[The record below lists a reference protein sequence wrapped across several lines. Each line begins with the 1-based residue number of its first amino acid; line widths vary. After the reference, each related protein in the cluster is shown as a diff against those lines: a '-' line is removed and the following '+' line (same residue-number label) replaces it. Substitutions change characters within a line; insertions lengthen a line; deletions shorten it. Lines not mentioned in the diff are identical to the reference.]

1 MFKIINLTKTEMRN
15 GSYLMIIAVAIVL
28 LVVSCRNNAK
38 NNNLSTQNEKEIVID
53 RVKYIFNE
61 VYENGIDGDLKF
73 LTTEYMNLQKKE
85 QEVTPEGEIGFIDY
99 DHWIQAQDDDNPSMT
114 VLSAEIL
121 SETKASVKIKIKP
134 SSFSDEQS
142 DVELVLIHER
152 GDWYIDDFIGIGGSE
167 KQGLK
172 DYILSSINENE

>member
-1 MFKIINLTKTEMRN
+1 MFKIVNLPEIEMRN
-15 GSYLMIIAVAIVL
+15 GSCFVITAVAIVL
-28 LVVSCRNNAK
+28 LMVSCRNNA
-38 NNNLSTQNEKEIVID
+38 NNNNIPLQNEKEIVID

-61 VYENGIDGDLKF
+61 VYEKGIDGDLKF

-99 DHWIQAQDDDNPSMT
+99 DHWLQAQDCFNPSMT
-114 VLSAEIL
+114 VLSAEML
-121 SETKASVKIKIKP
+121 SETKASVKIRIKP
-134 SSFSDEQS
+134 DSFSDEQL

-152 GDWYIDDFIGIGGSE
+152 GDWYIDDFIGIDGSE

-172 DYILSSINENE
+172 DYIISSINEDE